1 MYHKPVMLNETID
14 CLEIKK
20 DGVYVD
26 LTYGGG
32 GHSKAILNDLS
43 HKGKLLAFDHDE
55 DAIENKISDNRLL
68 VINQNFKFLKQNLNY
83 HGYTM
88 VDGVLADLGVSS
100 YQFDKPERGF
110 SIRHESRLDMRMN
123 KNGELSAS
131 EILNNYSEVELSN
144 IFHEYSDLRNSK
156 SIAKLIVQK
165 RNENKILY
173 TEQFNKILSPFLSL
187 GYENKTLAKVYQ
199 ALRIEVNDEIEAL
212 KQLLVQLPD
221 VLKKG
226 GKIVIITYH
235 SVEDRI
241 VKRFI
246 QNGCFETEPIKDDF
260 GKYNL
265 PFKKSFKFKS
275 PSLKEIKIN
284 SRSRSAKLRSAEK
297 LWVK

>member
-83 HGYTM
+83 HGYPL

-110 SIRHESRLDMRMN
+110 SIRHESKLDMRMN

-173 TEQFNKILSPFLSL
+173 TEQFNKILSPFLSK

-265 PFKKSFKFKS
+265 PFKKSFRFKS
-275 PSLKEIKIN
+275 PSLKEIKKN

-297 LWVK
+297 L

>member
-14 CLEIKK
+14 CLDIKK
-20 DGVYVD
+20 DGIYVD

-43 HKGKLLAFDHDE
+43 HKGKLLAFDQDV

-83 HGYTM
+83 HGYPM

-110 SIRHESRLDMRMN
+110 SIRHESKLDMRMN

-173 TEQFNKILSPFLSL
+173 TEQFNKILSPFLSK

-275 PSLKEIKIN
+275 PSLKEIKKN

-297 LWVK
+297 L

>member
-1 MYHKPVMLNETID
+1 MLNETID

-20 DGVYVD
+20 DGIYVD

-43 HKGKLLAFDHDE
+43 HKGKLLAFDQDV

-110 SIRHESRLDMRMN
+110 SIRHESKLDMRMN

-173 TEQFNKILSPFLSL
+173 TEQFNKILSPFLSK

-275 PSLKEIKIN
+275 PSLKEIKKN

-297 LWVK
+297 L

>member
-20 DGVYVD
+20 DGIYVD

-83 HGYTM
+83 HGYPM

-110 SIRHESRLDMRMN
+110 SIRHESKLDMRMN

-173 TEQFNKILSPFLSL
+173 TEQFNKILSPFLSK

-275 PSLKEIKIN
+275 PSLKEIKKN

-297 LWVK
+297 L

>member
-20 DGVYVD
+20 DGIYVD

-43 HKGKLLAFDHDE
+43 HKGKLLAFDQDV

-110 SIRHESRLDMRMN
+110 SIRHESKLDMRMN

-173 TEQFNKILSPFLSL
+173 TEQFNKILSPFLSV

-297 LWVK
+297 L

>member
-20 DGVYVD
+20 DGIYVD

-43 HKGKLLAFDHDE
+43 HKGKLLAFDQDV

-110 SIRHESRLDMRMN
+110 SIRHESKLDMRMN

-173 TEQFNKILSPFLSL
+173 TEQFNKILSPFLSK

-275 PSLKEIKIN
+275 PSLKEIKKN

-297 LWVK
+297 L

>member
-20 DGVYVD
+20 DGIYVD

-43 HKGKLLAFDHDE
+43 HKGKLLAFDQDV

-83 HGYTM
+83 HGYPM

-110 SIRHESRLDMRMN
+110 SIRHESKLDMRMN

-173 TEQFNKILSPFLSL
+173 TEQFNKILSPFLSK

-275 PSLKEIKIN
+275 PSLKETKKTADQEVQ
-284 SRSRSAKLRSAEK
+284 S
-297 LWVK
+297 